1 LFQKKYLTKIKFVN
15 IFTKTVSESGL
26 ISFNVFRNMND
37 KHQKPLVAAVLRL
50 LRPLARIL
58 LRNGVSFSTFADIAK
73 WTYVD
78 IATQEF
84 GIEGRKQSTSR
95 VSVITGLS
103 RREVM
108 RVRKLPRPDV
118 TASTE
123 QHNRA
128 ARVIAA
134 WRRERDFQDAK
145 GRPALLAVEGPGA
158 TFSELVKRYSG
169 NVPTRAV
176 LDELSHVGAVERR
189 ADGKIRLLTRAY
201 IPREIAAHKLNIL
214 GMDVHHLIT
223 TIDHNL
229 NPDTPEPIFQ
239 RKVSYDNLP
248 DEVLPKFRK
257 LFARKA
263 QNLLESADRWLA
275 QNDRD
280 TTPTV
285 EGRGSNRAGFG
296 IFFFEESSKKGES

>member
-1 LFQKKYLTKIKFVN
+1 M
-15 IFTKTVSESGL
+15 S
-26 ISFNVFRNMND
+26 D

-58 LRNGVSFSTFADIAK
+58 LRNGVSFSTFSDLAK

-78 IATQEF
+78 VATQEF

-123 QHNRA
+123 RHNRA

-134 WRRERDFQDAK
+134 WRREGDFLDAQ
-145 GRPALLAVEGPGA
+145 GNPALLPMEGPGA
-158 TFSELVKRYSG
+158 TFSELVKRFSG
-169 NVPTRAV
+169 NVPPRAI
-176 LDELSHVGAVERR
+176 LDELIHVGAVERR
-189 ADGKIRLLTRAY
+189 EDGKIDLLTRAY
-201 IPREIAAHKLNIL
+201 IPRKIEAHKLNIL
-214 GMDVHHLIT
+214 GTDVQHLIS

-229 NPDTPEPIFQ
+229 NPDTTEPIFQ

-248 DEVLPKFRK
+248 DEVLPKFRR
-257 LFARKA
+257 LFAKKA
-263 QNLLESADRWLA
+263 QALLENADHWLA
-275 QNDRD
+275 QRDRD
-280 TTPTV
+280 LMPTV
-285 EGRGSNRAGFG
+285 QGSGSNRAGFG
-296 IFFFEESSKKGES
+296 IFFFEKSNSEKEN